1 MPPKF
6 PLRSWLVLSLLLSFV
21 SGHERIETF
30 SHVTTVLLSRLP
42 YGVHFWMAGR
52 AFSGKWL
59 TARVFFASKN
69 GTALRL
75 KARISFLYPPVMCY
89 SDFWPRSN
97 GLFWAKKAKHF
108 EFTKNNMAT
117 LNNERLAKIWNPGN
131 AKLQTCN
138 CKLKNLMLKVSNIT
152 ASPPR
157 FSRLKINRRLRD
169 DWGRVSLRSA
179 ISKSYDEK
187 SY

>member
-1 MPPKF
+1 MRIASSPHSSRALAVLPPKF

-21 SGHERIETF
+21 SGQQRIETF
-30 SHVTTVLLSRLP
+30 SHVTRSCCRVCRLEFTFERQEGLSAVSDLRQ
-42 YGVHFWMAGR
+42 G
-52 AFSGKWL
+52 
-59 TARVFFASKN
+59 FFFVSKN
-69 GTALRL
+69 CTALRL

-108 EFTKNNMAT
+108 EFTKNNMVT

-152 ASPPR
+152 ASPPALLS
-157 FSRLKINRRLRD
+157 FKN
-169 DWGRVSLRSA
+169 
-179 ISKSYDEK
+179 
-187 SY
+187 